1 MSKPGALLI
10 GGLTHAKKEWED
22 CASFADLK
30 VCTRRTATNSA
41 DKFEQSYSGTSR
53 AEFLGELDKGTYNNV
68 VALYRSNE
76 STSVG
81 KMGPSRSIYA
91 YYKQITGPFDAEL
104 VAKLPPSLKY
114 ICHNGAGYDN
124 IDVEACSS
132 RGEVIFL

>member
-1 MSKPGALLI
+1 
-10 GGLTHAKKEWED
+10 
-22 CASFADLK
+22 
-30 VCTRRTATNSA
+30 
-41 DKFEQSYSGTSR
+41 
-53 AEFLGELDKGTYNNV
+53 LDKGSYNNV

-81 KMGPSRSIYA
+81 EMYLSSRTYT
-91 YYKQITGPFDAEL
+91 YFKQITGPFDAEL

-132 RGEVIFL
+132 RGKIPMTSGLREGD